1 MGNRD
6 QLAKGIF
13 AEETS
18 FATSGAAEFLL
29 PAEIG
34 LTEVR
39 LDGGLLVKDPARL
52 ASLPQPWSLAAE
64 HDEVVMEV
72 KMQGDHLNR
81 LAMERALLRRQ
92 AQQVVRVEEGS
103 VNPRARSMPLLMVA
117 SHVPKLLLYNGS
129 ALLLGP
135 GCYSVEPSG
144 FPFLWIAANELPLR
158 EELIPFLI
166 ARTGRALDQF
176 MLWFARRKPSIQR
189 LSRMVGCLP
198 MSRAAHNDL
207 SQYLLPPGTKL
218 TSDEIKDHLAWV
230 VLQIRPW
237 MGQRLIDEGRQEG
250 LASLWHV
257 YERRLGRALSSEE
270 HRTLR
275 ERLRL
280 MGAARLGDVVLD
292 LSPEALGAW
301 LADPDAR

>member
-1 MGNRD
+1 
-6 QLAKGIF
+6 
-13 AEETS
+13 
-18 FATSGAAEFLL
+18 
-29 PAEIG
+29 
-34 LTEVR
+34 
-39 LDGGLLVKDPARL
+39 
-52 ASLPQPWSLAAE
+52 
-64 HDEVVMEV
+64 
-72 KMQGDHLNR
+72 
-81 LAMERALLRRQ
+81 
-92 AQQVVRVEEGS
+92 
-103 VNPRARSMPLLMVA
+103 
-117 SHVPKLLLYNGS
+117 
-129 ALLLGP
+129 
-135 GCYSVEPSG
+135 
-144 FPFLWIAANELPLR
+144 
-158 EELIPFLI
+158 
-166 ARTGRALDQF
+166 
-176 MLWFARRKPSIQR
+176 
-189 LSRMVGCLP
+189 
-198 MSRAAHNDL
+198 MSRSAHNDL

-275 ERLRL
+275 ERLKL